1 MSDFDYNEWTTEDLQ
16 SLFDEIAP
24 ILKERYEKEANI
36 LREENENDYD
46 DEPPENTRSD

>member
-24 ILKERYEKEANI
+24 ILEERYASDVKI
-36 LREENENDYD
+36 SWFLRKENDD
-46 DEPPENTRSD
+46 G